1 MRRSKASNNSNTSDS
16 GKTASITP
24 FVFNDHLVRVA
35 DNDGEIWW
43 IAKDV
48 CTVLGV
54 KEAKDAVARLDEDE
68 KGAIITDTL
77 GGPQKVSVINES
89 GLYSLVFTSR
99 KPEAK
104 AFKKWVTSVVLPS
117 IRKTGAYSVSGENQ
131 ASDQAGVVAVL
142 GQLTAV
148 LDRILDVLGKPVA
161 ASTTRHSNE
170 PTPIPTE
177 ANGFRKM
184 NSKFKSKCMNCDG
197 VIGTG
202 DPIMWKAR
210 YGAHCAKCSNLSS
223 GSVAK

>member
-1 MRRSKASNNSNTSDS
+1 MRRQKVSNNSNTSDS
-16 GKTASITP
+16 GKTANIVP
-24 FVFNDHLVRVA
+24 FAFGDRLVRVA
-35 DNDGEIWW
+35 DNSGEIWW
-43 IAKDV
+43 VAKDV
-48 CTVLGV
+48 CEVLGQPNV
-54 KEAKDAVARLDEDE
+54 SQVVSRLDDDE
-68 KGAIITDTL
+68 KGVTNVDTL
-77 GGPQKVSVINES
+77 GGLQEMTVINES

-117 IRKTGAYSVSGENQ
+117 IRKTGAYSVSGENHS
-131 ASDQAGVVAVL
+131 SDQSGVVAVL

-148 LDRILDVLGKPVA
+148 LDRILDVLGKPGTAPVSNRA
-161 ASTTRHSNE
+161 NE